1 MYRHEHSIQNLLM
14 HAIVPKNRPSPT
26 PHPEVIIPGTRM
38 HRDSCSPRTQANH
51 AAVKGRP
58 LLHFSCKYP
67 DTKTVPSYT
76 CLPSSISL
84 KGEGNERSQPRNM
97 SCRRQ
102 VFFTPAGGC
111 EQESGYIS
119 SIRRIHPGV
128 DQRNEWKQFRKS
140 AISRRRRCV
149 DVYSCQVARVARR
162 QPCYFLVPHPPANN
176 LHCV

>member
-1 MYRHEHSIQNLLM
+1 M
-14 HAIVPKNRPSPT
+14 NRPSPT
-26 PHPEVIIPGTRM
+26 PHPEVIIPACTVT
-38 HRDSCSPRTQANH
+38 HVLHTQANH
-51 AAVKGRP
+51 APVKGRP
-58 LLHFSCKYP
+58 LLHFSCQYP
-67 DTKTVPSYT
+67 GTKTVPSYT
-76 CLPSSISL
+76 CLPSSRAKGTNGL
-84 KGEGNERSQPRNM
+84 KRATCHVGGK
-97 SCRRQ
+97 C
-102 VFFTPAGGC
+102 FLTPAGGC

-119 SIRRIHPGV
+119 SIRRIHPGM